1 MVPHVGPVFGWGS
14 PVIIIFVLYYTMTT
28 WLLVLLVILV
38 SMYLFWPKTTEG
50 DAPYPPPTLL
60 LPQPTVVTPII
71 PKTSK
76 KPKKIPSTI
85 KTKLLRLLPKK
96 RKKSPKNATGKP
108 FVTQHATTPPP
119 TVPIRSLP
127 TIMEDPIMY
136 D

>member
-1 MVPHVGPVFGWGS
+1 
-14 PVIIIFVLYYTMTT
+14 MTT

-76 KPKKIPSTI
+76 KPKKTSSI